1 MRQSDTTL
9 ANWQDIPAAI
19 GLLTRIPVP
28 VDMEFATA
36 RGSKAA
42 WAWPLAGLAVAL
54 PAAALGWL
62 FSGFGAGIAA
72 GIALVTLIVLTGALH
87 EDGLADC
94 ADGFWGGYTKERRLE
109 IMKDSR
115 VGSYGVIA
123 LVLGLGLKWQALT
136 VIDTWA
142 ALIAA
147 ALLSRAAMAGVMAAL
162 PFARENGL
170 AAAQGR
176 PSRETAL
183 LSAGLAFVA
192 ALFLCGS
199 SALLALLAVAAVAVL
214 TARIAQAKLGGQTGD
229 VLGATQF
236 LAELAALIALGA

>member
-1 MRQSDTTL
+1 MRQSDTAL
-9 ANWQDIPAAI
+9 AIPQDIPAAI

-28 VDMEFATA
+28 VDAESAMA

-72 GIALVTLIVLTGALH
+72 GIALALLIVLTGALH

-123 LVLGLGLKWQALT
+123 LVLGLGLKWQALMLL
-136 VIDTWA
+136 DTWA

-147 ALLSRAAMAGVMAAL
+147 AFLSRAAMAGVMAAL

-183 LSAGLAFVA
+183 LSAGLALVGAFLLCGAPALV
-192 ALFLCGS
+192 ALF
-199 SALLALLAVAAVAVL
+199 AVAAVA
-214 TARIAQAKLGGQTGD
+214 TASAWIAKAKIGGQTGD

-236 LAELAALIALGA
+236 LAEIAALLALSA

>member
-1 MRQSDTTL
+1 MRQSDTAL
-9 ANWQDIPAAI
+9 AIPQDIPAAI

-28 VDMEFATA
+28 VDMDLATA

-42 WAWPLAGLAVAL
+42 WAWPLAGAAVTL

-62 FSGFGAGIAA
+62 FAGFGAGIAA
-72 GIALVTLIVLTGALH
+72 GIVLVTLIVLTGALH

-123 LVLGLGLKWQALT
+123 LVLGLGLKWQALM
-136 VIDTWA
+136 VVDTWA

-176 PSRETAL
+176 PTRQTVLMA
-183 LSAGLAFVA
+183 AGLAFVGA
-192 ALFLCGS
+192 FLLCGS
-199 SALLALLAVAAVAVL
+199 SAIPALIAVAAVAAL
-214 TARIAQAKLGGQTGD
+214 TARLARAKLGGQTGD

-236 LAELAALIALGA
+236 LTELAALLALGA